1 MKPYLLVLLLLSLIC
16 SACAGPLVPAE
27 TPAPEASPTPESGAP
42 LTALPA
48 VETTRSPERPTTLRI
63 WLPPQFDP
71 ADGSSAGDL
80 LQARLAEFSGLHH
93 AVRIET
99 RVKAL
104 TGPGGLLDSLSA
116 ANAAAPLAMPD
127 LILLPRALL
136 ETAALKGFLYPVDGL
151 ATSLNEDDWFAYA
164 QQLARLRSGEDT

>member
-27 TPAPEASPTPESGAP
+27 TPAPAASPTPESKAT
-42 LTALPA
+42 LTALPT

-80 LQARLAEFSGLHH
+80 LQARLVEFSGLHH
-93 AVRIET
+93 GVR
-99 RVKAL
+99 VGGGGKAL
-104 TGPGGLLDSLSA
+104 
-116 ANAAAPLAMPD
+116 
-127 LILLPRALL
+127 
-136 ETAALKGFLYPVDGL
+136 E
-151 ATSLNEDDWFAYA
+151 
-164 QQLARLRSGEDT
+164 